1 MEIIVAKNAGFCY
14 GVRRA
19 IEMAEREA
27 AGGETCWSLG
37 ELIHNSSET
46 QRLQNLGIKAAA
58 CLSEIPIGTKVI
70 IRSHGEPQSVYDELL
85 NRKCTVINATC
96 PNVDYIHRKV
106 KEAAEKGRQVIIIG
120 TKEHPEVEGICGSC
134 KDALVFKDENEIQN
148 LLKDGALSSETPITV
163 VFQTTEIRKRAKI
176 CDEILK
182 KEYTNHEL
190 FDTICD
196 ATLKRQ
202 SEAALLARDCDAMIV
217 IGDRKSANSLR
228 LFEICSD
235 ICPKVFFIETASELN
250 LSKLKN
256 IKKLGVTAG
265 ASTPAWII
273 KEVLSTMTEEII
285 MEKDNLE
292 AQIPAAKAAEEAVTT
307 DREESFDEMLEKS
320 LKTLVTGDKVTG
332 IVESISPT
340 EVTVD
345 LGAKHSG
352 YIPISELSDD
362 PDVKPED
369 IVQIGSEI
377 EAYIMR
383 VNDVE
388 GTAMLSKK
396 RLDTVKNWETVENAK
411 ESKAVLTGTVMEENK
426 GGLVVNVKGIRVFV
440 PASQTGLGKNVNMA
454 ELLKTKVNLRITEVN
469 HSRRRV
475 VGSIRAVQFENRKSS
490 AEKTWNEIEEGKKY
504 LGIVKSITS
513 YGAFVDIGGVDGMV
527 HVSELSWN
535 RVKHPSEVLKVG
547 DEIEVFVV
555 SFDKEKKRISL
566 GYRTSETNPWA
577 KFISTYE
584 VGSVLKVKVV
594 KLMPFGAFAQILPGV
609 DGLIHVSQI
618 TNERRIGKPDEVL
631 KEGQEVEV
639 KITGIDNDN
648 KKVSLSIRALM
659 EKPPVKAEEGQD
671 KVVYDTD
678 APGSYNE

>member
-1 MEIIVAKNAGFCY
+1 MEIIVAENAGFCY

-19 IEMAEREA
+19 IDIAEKEA
-27 AGGETCWSLG
+27 GNAGAACWSLG
-37 ELIHNSSET
+37 ELIHNGKET
-46 QRLQNLGIKAAA
+46 QRLERLGIHKAGAI
-58 CLSEIPIGTKVI
+58 EDIPSGSKVI
-70 IRSHGEPQSVYDELL
+70 IRSHGQPQSVYDELI
-85 NRKCTVINATC
+85 RHGCSIVDATC
-96 PNVDYIHRKV
+96 PNVEFIHRKV
-106 KEAAEKGRQVIIIG
+106 KEASDKGRQVIIIG
-120 TKEHPEVEGICGSC
+120 EREHPEVQGICGSC
-134 KDALVFKDENEIQN
+134 KDALVFKNENEILN
-148 LLKDGALSSETPITV
+148 WLKDGAVNKETPITV
-163 VFQTTEIRKRAKI
+163 VFQTTEIRKQAKI

-202 SEAALLARDCDAMIV
+202 SEAAELASICEAMIV
-217 IGDRKSANSLR
+217 IGDRNSANSRR
-228 LFEICSD
+228 LYEICSGL
-235 ICPKVFFIETASELN
+235 CPKVFFIESASELK
-250 LSKLKN
+250 LSQLKN
-256 IKKLGVTAG
+256 INKLGVTAG

-273 KEVLSTMTEEII
+273 KEVLSAMTDEMI
-285 MEKDNLE
+285 MEKDTLE
-292 AQIPAAKAAEEAVTT
+292 AQIPAEGEAAPV

-320 LKTLVTGDKVTG
+320 LKTLLTGEKVTG

-362 PDVKPED
+362 PDLKPED

-377 EAYIMR
+377 EAYVLR

-396 RLDTVKNWETVENAK
+396 RLDTVKNWETVESAK

-440 PASQTGLGKNVNMA
+440 PASQTGLSKNANMS
-454 ELLKTKVNLRITEVN
+454 ELLKTKVDLRITEVN

-475 VGSIRAVQFENRKSS
+475 VGSIRAVQYENRKAQ
-490 AEKTWNEIEEGKKY
+490 AEKTWSEIEEGKKY
-504 LGIVKSITS
+504 HGIVKSLTS

-535 RVKHPSEVLKVG
+535 RVKNPSEVLNVG
-547 DEIEVFVV
+547 DEIDVFVL

-566 GYRTSETNPWA
+566 GYRTAEDNPWT
-577 KFISTYE
+577 KFTSSYN
-584 VGSVLKVKVV
+584 VGDVVQVKVV
-594 KLMPFGAFAQILPGV
+594 KLMPFGAFAQIIPGV

-659 EKPPVKAEEGQD
+659 EKEPVKAEAGQD

-678 APGSYNE
+678 APGAYNEE